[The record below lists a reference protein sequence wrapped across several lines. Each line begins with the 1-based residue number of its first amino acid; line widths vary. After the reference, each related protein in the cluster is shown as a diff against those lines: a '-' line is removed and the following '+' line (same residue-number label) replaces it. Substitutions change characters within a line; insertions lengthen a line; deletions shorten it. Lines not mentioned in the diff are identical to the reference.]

1 MSATPPRERC
11 QSFTAP
17 GNNSLGSAVS
27 PGESAET
34 NLNTRIASAIG
45 ATELNDRPL
54 VAIAASP
61 CRRLEVTG
69 LFEGRDNAMVRLLEN
84 PPELRPHGFDVTV
97 GTESRIIRAQL
108 RRSVIPGARLLEL
121 WRDGTLIFVG
131 TADSLCWGMSN
142 RPGQPLRIN
151 PLALVEMNYLFVD
164 LYFQI
169 VTHILPEEERMAYLY
184 SRSPEGWEV
193 TEPERTNFL
202 FLEAAEKVLFPA
214 PRERVRVKVLFPA
227 PRERVRV

>member
-1 MSATPPRERC
+1 M
-11 QSFTAP
+11 
-17 GNNSLGSAVS
+17 S